1 VSAEQNPDDPEPLL
15 RVVRG
20 EPTDEELAALVV
32 VVAALGASGGT
43 GAAGAA
49 GRSRSGWA
57 DRSALLRRPPAP
69 GAGAWVRSGRPA

>member
-20 EPTDEELAALVV
+20 EPTDEELAALVA
-32 VVAALGASGGT
+32 VVAALGGSGAG
-43 GAAGAA
+43 GAAA
-49 GRSRSGWA
+49 RTRSGWA

-69 GAGAWVRSGRPA
+69 GHGAWVRSGRPA